1 MGTAIKFVSE
11 ITFLG
16 ISITNN
22 DVTDHN
28 ISKTSRKFY
37 HKVNHKVN
45 LYKNIKSQLLSS
57 YCLDAHGSQLWLFYD
72 KSVKSFYVAWR
83 RTIRKLWVLPNT
95 THCKFL
101 HTITN
106 SLPFDLMLEKRCL
119 KFIWSCINSNNTIVK
134 SVSSS
139 ASMYSYSSLGGNYRF
154 LSDKHDI
161 WPINCTKSFS
171 IVLRKFYD
179 YVNKYVYSA
188 NEATLIR
195 DVCIKLDSGDF
206 SFFNIDK
213 INEKVVLLCTAWVML
228 NCFIL
233 CIYCGDKLQSHN

>member
-16 ISITNN
+16 ISIKNN

-37 HKVNHKVN
+37 HKAHQVMNDFKY
-45 LYKNIKSQLLSS
+45 LYRNIKSQLLSI
-57 YCLDAHGSQLWLFYD
+57 YCLDAYGSQLWSFYD
-72 KSVKSFYVAWR
+72 KSVKSFYITWR

-95 THCKFL
+95 THCKYL

-106 SLPFDLMLEKRCL
+106 SLPIDLMLEKRCL

-139 ASMYSYSSLGGNYRF
+139 VIMESYSSLGENYRF
-154 LSDKHDI
+154 LSDKYDI
-161 WPINCTKSFS
+161 WPINWTK
-171 IVLRKFYD
+171 
-179 YVNKYVYSA
+179 
-188 NEATLIR
+188 
-195 DVCIKLDSGDF
+195 
-206 SFFNIDK
+206 
-213 INEKVVLLCTAWVML
+213 
-228 NCFIL
+228 
-233 CIYCGDKLQSHN
+233 